1 MGKEQDMRS
10 LLTIAIC
17 AMIIIPSAAC
27 KAEQPAIKLGALY
40 NLTGVMSAIDSPA
53 CRGSLLAAKLVNGK
67 GGLLNGRKLELI
79 VIDTK
84 TDLKAAVKGA
94 SKLVSIP
101 VVAGLGYGDSDS
113 VLAAAPVFEK
123 HGIPFLTTGATDPEL
138 PKKIGRFMFMTP
150 FGDNDQA
157 YAMADFAYKTLKAR
171 NIVVWT
177 NESTVFTRVLATF
190 FKERYLALGGK
201 IVEEKL
207 FKSGRKDFSAFIK
220 SLKKLSP
227 RPDAVFV
234 SGNPGDA
241 TPTVE
246 ELRNGGIK
254 LPILSG
260 DGFDTGLLS
269 RLPNPQD
276 AEGVYFTTH
285 AYLESKRAEVAAFV
299 KAYKME
305 YGKTPENS
313 YAALGYDAVNLLANA
328 VGRAK
333 SADPKAIA
341 NALAETRGFKAVTG
355 EISFTR
361 PNRVPVVPVG
371 IIAIKNGKYHLMTSW
386 TP

>member
-1 MGKEQDMRS
+1 MRS

-17 AMIIIPSAAC
+17 VMIIIPSAAC

-53 CRGSLLAAKLVNGK
+53 CRGSLLAAKHVNEK

-84 TDLKAAVKGA
+84 TDLKAAAKRA
-94 SKLVSIP
+94 ATLVSTP
-101 VVAGLGYGDSDS
+101 VTAGLGYGDSDY

-157 YAMADFAYKTLKAR
+157 DAMADFAYKTLKAR

-177 NESTVFTRVLATF
+177 NESTVFTRVLARF
-190 FKERYLALGGK
+190 FKDRYLAFGGK

-207 FKSGRKDFSAFIK
+207 FKSGRKDFSGLIQ
-220 SLKKLSP
+220 SLQKLSP
-227 RPDAVFV
+227 RPDAVFI

-241 TPTVE
+241 KPTVE
-246 ELRNGGIK
+246 QLRNAGIK

-276 AEGVYFTTH
+276 ADGVYFATH

-299 KAYKME
+299 KAYKKE
-305 YGKTPENS
+305 YGRIPENS

-328 VGRAK
+328 VERAE

-341 NALAETRGFKAVTG
+341 NALADTRGFKAVTG

-361 PNRVPVVPVG
+361 PSRVPVVPVD
-371 IIAIKNGKYHLMTSW
+371 IVAIKDGKYHLMTSW
-386 TP
+386 SP